1 MSQMTFKGFTD
12 GPDLRPFACD
22 WESCNKDFKRR
33 SDLTRHYKIHTNER
47 PHPCTAPGC
56 EKRFIQRSALAV
68 HTRTHTGEK
77 PHKCKYP
84 GCTKRF
90 SDSSSLARHRH
101 VHTGS
106 RSRRCAHIDCPKS
119 FCRNKLAVRQRH
131 HSQQRD
137 IFGGQID
144 CISDSESSRS
154 SSMPAQPSTPQPLH
168 GIGAHHVSALQGSI
182 FQHTPPASDLDGQ
195 VHICCLDEPFHSP
208 HTAADEL
215 QDITTLHRFSSMPL
229 YSIGQGNAHIETMSL
244 DDQYT
249 GSIGQSAMDL
259 SYSNLGLNTTPHNSP
274 ASLQS
279 TSTQG
284 ALSQKGYHKYM
295 GLQNSTYPLK
305 TAASLA
311 AMAFHGGLLPSM
323 AAAAA
328 DTLPSITNTLMR
340 PWRPS
345 PVPRQQADVT
355 AGAETART
363 SSVVEAT
370 EKSARPQLPDFLQE
384 APTHA
389 LKAITPN
396 AMAPTDVRASISGL
410 GRVGL
415 LAANPI
421 LRRPYFQP
429 VNTVSSPLVNL
440 FMRSTPA
447 VSSPLRAMSTTRI
460 LSGTLGMQHRGF
472 GTSNGISRSQLA
484 SVEESANRN
493 PGNANLQNAFYQ
505 LLLRANMPG
514 ILVERYQTGRFATNA
529 GTEDAYKRALA
540 ALNSGTSTTV
550 ATATATPGFARGQ
563 WAGNEQAIANA
574 ALSGSMGVKGEPIHV
589 VVQESTR
596 SLVFRWVK
604 FFATF
609 IVFTYLCF
617 AAVTILIETL
627 STFRRGPGAKT
638 DSEVKAEKQTT
649 RFDDVHGCDEAKE
662 ELQEVVEFLRNPDS
676 FSDLGAKLPKGVL
689 LVGPPGTGKTLL
701 ARAVAGEAGVPF
713 FYMSGSEFD
722 EIFVG
727 VGAKRVRELFAAAK
741 AKSPAIIFIDELD
754 AIGGKR
760 NPRDQAHSK
769 QTLNQLLTEL
779 DGFDTDT
786 KIIIMA
792 ATNLPKLLDK
802 ALTRPGR
809 FDRHINVD
817 LPDVRGRI
825 AILKH
830 HAKKIRL
837 APDVDL
843 DSIAARAPG
852 QSGADLENM
861 LNVAALRASR
871 AKAREVSKQDI
882 DWAFD
887 RITMGAERKSMVVT
901 EKEKEMTAYHEAG
914 HALVQLFEKESSNR
928 LYKVTILPKGPS
940 LGHTA
945 HVPAMDK
952 YSYTAAEY
960 MSNIRVLLGGKMA
973 EEMRYGDDKVTSG
986 VSNDLERATDLSFMM
1001 VTHFGMSNA
1010 LGPVEY
1016 GRRYENLSSET
1027 KAVIEGEVQ
1036 KTLRKSYEDVRKV
1049 LTEKRKELDLLAQA
1063 LVQYETLDKEEVE
1076 KVIRGEK
1083 LPGRTV
1089 VPKGPLT
1096 LPIPDEIPRPPG
1108 LGVPQPHPPETP
1120 APPASARSS
1129 AT

>member
-1 MSQMTFKGFTD
+1 
-12 GPDLRPFACD
+12 
-22 WESCNKDFKRR
+22 
-33 SDLTRHYKIHTNER
+33 
-47 PHPCTAPGC
+47 
-56 EKRFIQRSALAV
+56 
-68 HTRTHTGEK
+68 
-77 PHKCKYP
+77 
-84 GCTKRF
+84 
-90 SDSSSLARHRH
+90 
-101 VHTGS
+101 
-106 RSRRCAHIDCPKS
+106 
-119 FCRNKLAVRQRH
+119 
-131 HSQQRD
+131 
-137 IFGGQID
+137 
-144 CISDSESSRS
+144 
-154 SSMPAQPSTPQPLH
+154 
-168 GIGAHHVSALQGSI
+168 
-182 FQHTPPASDLDGQ
+182 
-195 VHICCLDEPFHSP
+195 
-208 HTAADEL
+208 
-215 QDITTLHRFSSMPL
+215 
-229 YSIGQGNAHIETMSL
+229 
-244 DDQYT
+244 
-249 GSIGQSAMDL
+249 
-259 SYSNLGLNTTPHNSP
+259 
-274 ASLQS
+274 
-279 TSTQG
+279 
-284 ALSQKGYHKYM
+284 
-295 GLQNSTYPLK
+295 
-305 TAASLA
+305 
-311 AMAFHGGLLPSM
+311 MAFHGGLLPSM

-345 PVPRQQADVT
+345 AVPRQQTDATIGAD
-355 AGAETART
+355 TAR
-363 SSVVEAT
+363 SASAAEAA
-370 EKSARPQLPDFLQE
+370 EKTARVQLPDFLQQASTY
-384 APTHA
+384 AP
-389 LKAITPN
+389 KAITSN
-396 AMAPTDVRASISGL
+396 AMVTTDVRASISGL

-415 LAANPI
+415 LAANPV
-421 LRRPYFQP
+421 LRRPFFQP
-429 VNTVSSPLVNL
+429 VNTVSSPLVKL

-447 VSSPLRAMSTTRI
+447 VSTPLRAMSTTRI
-460 LSGTLGMQHRGF
+460 LSGTLGLQRRGF

-529 GTEDAYKRALA
+529 ATEEAYRKALA
-540 ALNSGTSTTV
+540 ALNSGTSTV

-825 AILKH
+825 AILRH

-843 DSIAARAPG
+843 EAIAARSPG

-945 HVPAMDK
+945 HLPAMDK

-986 VSNDLERATDLSFMM
+986 VSNDLERATDLGFMM
-1001 VTHFGMSNA
+1001 VTHFGMSSA

-1027 KAVIEGEVQ
+1027 KALIEGEVQ

-1063 LVQYETLDKEEVE
+1063 LVQYETLDKDEVE
-1076 KVIRGEK
+1076 RVIRGEK
-1083 LPGRTV
+1083 LPGRTI

-1096 LPIPDEIPRPPG
+1096 LPIPDDIPPPPG
-1108 LGVPQPHPPETP
+1108 LGVPQPHPPPSP

>member
-1 MSQMTFKGFTD
+1 
-12 GPDLRPFACD
+12 
-22 WESCNKDFKRR
+22 
-33 SDLTRHYKIHTNER
+33 
-47 PHPCTAPGC
+47 
-56 EKRFIQRSALAV
+56 
-68 HTRTHTGEK
+68 
-77 PHKCKYP
+77 
-84 GCTKRF
+84 
-90 SDSSSLARHRH
+90 
-101 VHTGS
+101 
-106 RSRRCAHIDCPKS
+106 
-119 FCRNKLAVRQRH
+119 
-131 HSQQRD
+131 
-137 IFGGQID
+137 
-144 CISDSESSRS
+144 
-154 SSMPAQPSTPQPLH
+154 
-168 GIGAHHVSALQGSI
+168 
-182 FQHTPPASDLDGQ
+182 
-195 VHICCLDEPFHSP
+195 
-208 HTAADEL
+208 
-215 QDITTLHRFSSMPL
+215 
-229 YSIGQGNAHIETMSL
+229 
-244 DDQYT
+244 
-249 GSIGQSAMDL
+249 
-259 SYSNLGLNTTPHNSP
+259 
-274 ASLQS
+274 
-279 TSTQG
+279 
-284 ALSQKGYHKYM
+284 
-295 GLQNSTYPLK
+295 
-305 TAASLA
+305 
-311 AMAFHGGLLPSM
+311 MAFHGGLLPSM

-328 DTLPSITNTLMR
+328 DTLPSITNTFAR

-345 PVPRQQADVT
+345 SVPRQQIDAT
-355 AGAETART
+355 ATAETART
-363 SSVVEAT
+363 ESSAEVT
-370 EKSARPQLPDFLQE
+370 EKSTRIQLPDFLQQ
-384 APTHA
+384 APMYVP
-389 LKAITPN
+389 KAITPS
-396 AMAPTDVRASISGL
+396 AMAPIDIRASVSGL

-421 LRRPYFQP
+421 LRRPFFQP
-429 VNTVSSPLVNL
+429 INTVSPPLVNL

-447 VSSPLRAMSTTRI
+447 VSTPLRAMSTTRV
-460 LSGTLGMQHRGF
+460 LSGT
-472 GTSNGISRSQLA
+472 LA

-540 ALNSGTSTTV
+540 ALNSGTSTV

-627 STFRRGPGAKT
+627 STFRRGPGAKA

-662 ELQEVVEFLRNPDS
+662 ELQEVVEFLRNPES

-837 APDVDL
+837 SPDVDL
-843 DSIAARAPG
+843 EAIAARSPG

-871 AKAREVSKQDI
+871 AKAREVSKNDI

-1001 VTHFGMSNA
+1001 VTNFGMSNA

-1027 KAVIEGEVQ
+1027 KALIEGEVQ
-1036 KTLRKSYEDVRKV
+1036 KSLRKSYEDVRKL

-1063 LVQYETLDKEEVE
+1063 LVHLLAWAFLNPTHPLHQLLQLLLNHLLHKKHGGIGDAKE
-1076 KVIRGEK
+1076 KVVAE
-1083 LPGRTV
+1083 L
-1089 VPKGPLT
+1089 
-1096 LPIPDEIPRPPG
+1096 
-1108 LGVPQPHPPETP
+1108 
-1120 APPASARSS
+1120 
-1129 AT
+1129 